1 MGRKEP
7 FRKEKNTMFE
17 MTNEDKDLQDIFNGE
32 DKPLHPETIHITLGK
47 PSVAVSKKESSNTA
61 EAKKTAQSR
70 MDKAKDALW
79 EPAKPEPN
87 WVDKLKDCA
96 KWTAGFGGLCL
107 LLFYW
112 QQTGQMEASAAVPS
126 MCVCTA
132 LAGFGCGKNA
142 MRGAN
147 R

>member
-1 MGRKEP
+1 MTEMNRED
-7 FRKEKNTMFE
+7 RELVDMFHG
-17 MTNEDKDLQDIFNGE
+17 N
-32 DKPLHPETIHITLGK
+32 DKPMHPETIHITLGK
-47 PSVAVSKKESSNTA
+47 TTAAVSKKESSNTT
-61 EAKKTAQSR
+61 ERKKVAQNC
-70 MDKAKDALW
+70 MCNTKDAQW
-79 EPAKPEPN
+79 EPAKPDPN
-87 WVDKLKDCA
+87 WLDKLKECA
-96 KWTAGFGGLCL
+96 KWTAVFGGLCL

-112 QQTGQMEASAAVPS
+112 QQTGQMESSAAVPS

>member
-1 MGRKEP
+1 M
-7 FRKEKNTMFE
+7 TE
-17 MTNEDKDLQDIFNGE
+17 MNREDKELVDMFHGG
-32 DKPLHPETIHITLGK
+32 DKPLHPDTLHITLGK
-47 PSVAVSKKESSNTA
+47 PSVAVSKKESSNTT
-61 EAKKTAQSR
+61 ERKKAAQNR
-70 MDKAKDALW
+70 MDNTKDAQW
-79 EPAKPEPN
+79 EPAKPDPN
-87 WVDKLKDCA
+87 WIDKLKDCA
-96 KWTAGFGGLCL
+96 KWTACFGGLCL

-142 MRGAN
+142 MRGAK